1 MRMTHLATAALLLS
15 GLLASAMTQAAT
27 ILVLG
32 DSISAGYGMPLE
44 RGWVNLLQR
53 RLNTD
58 PAFARGRP
66 HRVINASVSGET
78 TSGGLARLPRL
89 LATYR
94 PDVLVIEL
102 GGNDGL
108 RGQPP
113 QLIASNL
120 NRMIQLGKQSRA
132 TVVLAGMRIPPNYG
146 NAYANAFYNVFG
158 QVARQQRISH
168 VPFFLEKV
176 GGNPGLMQSDG
187 IHPNV
192 NAQQQLLNNILPVL
206 KPLIR

>member
-32 DSISAGYGMPLE
+32 DSISAGYGLPLE

>member
-89 LATYR
+89 LATHR